1 MKKTTE
7 PPHGPQQKQH
17 HSSSEEET
25 GLGHN
30 TVQKPYLLQ
39 LPDNTIFDIH
49 CRIPIKTL
57 IKCRR
62 VCNPWRSLLSDP
74 LFTKGLFARTPAC
87 HLVRAMGRYYLLN
100 FNDASTPNGVTALQT
115 RFLNSSDGFVGS
127 CNGFLCLYNKE
138 RNRLGFFISNPI
150 TGESLALPKAMKPN
164 DPPPIYCGPSA
175 DAITHENL
183 AFLDSFRPKSVEELV
198 FQSCSA
204 FGFGFSPISD
214 VYKVVVFTKS
224 RLFEVKSPREFRLS
238 RGPEKVTVL
247 TVGSGS
253 WRHIEDSVMGEFD
266 HQSGIFLNG
275 YLHWIG
281 RTTLVG
287 SRFIYAFCIESE
299 SFKELPLPPW
309 TVDSNKTRC
318 NLGVLNGCLSII
330 VDLDCNV
337 NVWVMKDYGVKES
350 WAKELDIRVE
360 YGAASCLSTQALN
373 FSKERQVLLLQNR
386 LQAHIP
392 GSRGFVG
399 IEVDGMNSS
408 IDASCLYVP
417 SFVSLKVVFGD
428 QNLEPGRSEKL
439 RVREAGELQ
448 QLAPNETKLGMTGTS
463 EDQSVTSQRGQG
475 NVKANAV
482 DHGNAEAD
490 QQNLLCKAGGLNQGI
505 VRSKAAVVE
514 QKQQAIRVPSKAETT
529 HRARPMQDSASSLS
543 SLPTQPSV
551 SQPLTGNQFIHPITK
566 ERRPSCL

>member
-1 MKKTTE
+1 
-7 PPHGPQQKQH
+7 
-17 HSSSEEET
+17 
-25 GLGHN
+25 
-30 TVQKPYLLQ
+30 
-39 LPDNTIFDIH
+39 
-49 CRIPIKTL
+49 
-57 IKCRR
+57 
-62 VCNPWRSLLSDP
+62 
-74 LFTKGLFARTPAC
+74 
-87 HLVRAMGRYYLLN
+87 MGRYYLLD

-224 RLFEVKSPREFRLS
+224 TLFEVKSPREFRLS

-428 QNLEPGRSEKL
+428 QNLEVKKDLQGKESWNKELDIILDLHSGFGSSTQVLNSTKERQVLLLQNRLQTHNIQFLLKPGRSEKL

-490 QQNLLCKAGGLNQGI
+490 QQNLLCKASGLNQGI

-514 QKQQAIRVPSKAETT
+514 HKQQAIRVPSKAETT